1 MTRFSGYLDDF
12 GMVTLT
18 LAGPLA
24 AKFKAIREAGFS
36 HVMLDAKDIA
46 ADAGGMDSAVQAVK
60 ASGLRVSGLQWLLDF
75 EGLTGRQ
82 HDYKVE
88 VAKGMLQMAHAPAP
102 VLLAAAS
109 ANRTSSSDLAT
120 IARDLRTLAMMAVPL
135 GLKVAYEGHGGAHR
149 IRDHFAAWD
158 VVWRADMPNLGI
170 AIDTAHAV
178 ASPSSLDDLD
188 LLDPYK
194 IFVVRLADFMQPGA
208 ACPKGRRQL
217 RSSRA
222 RAIKARPWPTWCG
235 AWPLWASAATTAS
248 RSSTTTTGNCRRP
261 WWPAAPGRPANGWA
275 KTFCAVPCPCP
286 AGCGCGRPARLE
298 RHHVRNTQV
307 AHKGR
312 HAPAHG
318 HPRLC
323 QHRAAVCA

>member
-88 VAKGMLQMAHAPAP
+88 VAKGMLQMAHALGAP

-109 ANRTSSSDLAT
+109 TNPASSSDLAA
-120 IARDLRTLAMMAVPL
+120 IARDLRKLAMMAVPL

-188 LLDPYK
+188 LLEAYK
-194 IFVVRLADFMQPGA
+194 IFVVRLADFMQPSDAAAPTGPRAPPGLRVFPGEGHQSAAVADLVRRLAALGFRGDYSFEVFNDDYRQLPPPLVAGRAWA
-208 ACPKGRRQL
+208 ACEWLGEDVLRR
-217 RSSRA
+217 SV
-222 RAIKARPWPTWCG
+222 
-235 AWPLWASAATTAS
+235 PL
-248 RSSTTTTGNCRRP
+248 
-261 WWPAAPGRPANGWA
+261 PGRL
-275 KTFCAVPCPCP
+275 
-286 AGCGCGRPARLE
+286 RLRQASE
-298 RHHVRNTQV
+298 
-307 AHKGR
+307 A
-312 HAPAHG
+312 
-318 HPRLC
+318 
-323 QHRAAVCA
+323 